1 MVDETVTVR
10 ELRQN
15 LSVHLRRVE
24 RGETLAVTRR
34 GERVAVLAPLPER
47 ETVVDRL
54 VRTRGATRPTAR
66 VADMPPPLEPKAGE
80 RLPSEILEEQRVE
93 RSR

>member
-1 MVDETVTVR
+1 MADGTVTVR

-34 GERVAVLAPLPER
+34 GARVAVLAPLPER
-47 ETVVDRL
+47 ESLVDRL
-54 VRTRGATRPTAR
+54 VRARGAQRPAR
-66 VADMPPPLEPKAGE
+66 PLADLPAPLSPAPGE
-80 RLPSEILEEQRVE
+80 RLLSDTLDEQRE
-93 RSR
+93 EPLP

>member
-1 MVDETVTVR
+1 MSDGIVTVR

-34 GERVAVLAPLPER
+34 GMRVAVLAPLPER
-47 ETVVDRL
+47 ESAVDRL
-54 VRTRGATRPTAR
+54 VRTRGAERPKRSLAALPT
-66 VADMPPPLEPKAGE
+66 PLEPVPGE
-80 RLPSEILEEQRVE
+80 RALSDVLEDQREDPLP
-93 RSR
+93 